1 MTSTEKDK
9 PTLLKQCLNILK
21 TEDVRNE
28 IKIIFSPITDM
39 ILFEMYPYIYLIVF
53 FVFLILVLI
62 LAILIIL
69 ILTARGGTTTN
80 YFSSSPISPPIPPI
94 SLETV

>member
-1 MTSTEKDK
+1 MTTQIQEKNS
-9 PTLLKQCLNILK
+9 LLKQCLNILK

-62 LAILIIL
+62 LAILVIL
-69 ILTARGGTTTN
+69 IFTGRGGTTTN
-80 YFSSSPISPPIPPI
+80 YFSSIPSIPSI
-94 SLETV
+94 IPTSA

>member
-1 MTSTEKDK
+1 MSKPPTQEKNGF
-9 PTLLKQCLNILK
+9 LKQCLNVLK

-39 ILFEMYPYIYLIVF
+39 ILYEMYPYIYLIVF

-69 ILTARGGTTTN
+69 ILTGRGGTTTN
-80 YFSSSPISPPIPPI
+80 YFSTASIP
-94 SLETV
+94 